1 MKVFF
6 KKLKNIYRKD
16 KDWNINN
23 IFERLNINKFKIK
36 EIFMNK
42 RKYIS
47 LLIYKKSGI
56 RWSPLGFF
64 LVAMGSQQNFKYY
77 TLVIYL
83 ERNLHLMR
91 PLVNIISTSTNSIW
105 ILLYSYYSIVLFQ
118 WKKKT
123 LHNILSSFLFLKRTK
138 GKKCWLTSSLIIIVL
153 LENAFLSTNLFWLK
167 TKS

>member
-1 MKVFF
+1 
-6 KKLKNIYRKD
+6 
-16 KDWNINN
+16 
-23 IFERLNINKFKIK
+23 
-36 EIFMNK
+36 MNK

-118 WKKKT
+118 WKKKLYT
-123 LHNILSSFLFLKRTK
+123 TYYLPFFFLKEQR
-138 GKKCWLTSSLIIIVL
+138 GKMLINFFTHYNCSFGKCFLVNQSVL
-153 LENAFLSTNLFWLK
+153 VK
-167 TKS
+167 D